1 MAMDQ
6 AQTMGLATGC
16 EERRGISGGRSIT
29 DGAYNITIETSSPEE
44 EEISQNIRLLIT
56 GT

>member
-1 MAMDQ
+1 MATDQ
-6 AQTMGLATGC
+6 AQTMGLAAGC

-29 DGAYNITIETSSPEE
+29 DGAYNTTTETSSLEE
-44 EEISQNIRLLIT
+44 EEISQNIRLLFT